1 MRNSIGRRQFLCG
14 CCAVLGA
21 AVLPRQASAADN
33 PEIVSIE
40 FASFH
45 DQTFSNEYLRFM
57 NVTIPAGEIAPYHR
71 HTRDFAQ
78 VYMAVSDA
86 EGTPLGGKPAIVP
99 RKVGEVLFTNYAKQP
114 VVHQVANVGSSDFR
128 IMGFEMFDSQPG
140 RFSPLAR
147 PAPYVSVM
155 DNHRVQAWR
164 LILQPG
170 EAAPPMQQ
178 AAPGVRIVVQGGE
191 LVQGMPGQPDHR
203 LNLKYGDFAWQDAG
217 STRTMRNAGKSTVEL
232 VEFELK

>member
-1 MRNSIGRRQFLCG
+1 MRNAIGRRQFLCG

-21 AVLPRQASAADN
+21 TALPGRASAAGD
-33 PEIVSIE
+33 PDIVPIE

-45 DQTFSNEYLRFM
+45 DQTFSNEYLQFM
-57 NVTIPAGEIAPYHR
+57 NVTIPPGQIAAYHR

-86 EGTPLGGKPAIVP
+86 EGTPLGGKPVITP
-99 RKVGEVLFTNYAKQP
+99 RKVGEVLFTNYTKQP
-114 VVHQVANVGSSDFR
+114 IVHQVANVGSSDFR
-128 IMGFEMFDSQPG
+128 IMGFELFDSQPG

-164 LILQPG
+164 LILPPD
-170 EAAPPMQQ
+170 EVAPPMQQ
-178 AAPGVRIVVQGGE
+178 AAPGVRIVVQGGVLVE
-191 LVQGMPGQPDHR
+191 GVQGKPDHR
-203 LNLKYGDFAWQDAG
+203 LNLKYGDFAWQNAG
-217 STRTMRNAGKSTVEL
+217 PVRTMRNAGTSTVEL

>member
-21 AVLPRQASAADN
+21 AALPGRVNAADN
-33 PEIVSIE
+33 PEIVPIE

-45 DQTFSNEYLRFM
+45 DQTFKNEYLQFM
-57 NVTIPAGEIAPYHR
+57 NVTIPPGQIAAYHS

-86 EGTPLGGKPAIVP
+86 EGTPLGGKPVITP
-99 RKVGEVLFTNYAKQP
+99 RKVGEVLFTNYAKKP
-114 VVHQVANVGSSDFR
+114 GVHQVANVGSSDFR
-128 IMGFEMFDSQPG
+128 IMGFELFDSEPG
-140 RFSPLAR
+140 RFSPAAR
-147 PAPYVSVM
+147 PAPYVPVM

-164 LILQPG
+164 LILPPG
-170 EAAPPMQQ
+170 EAAPAMQQ
-178 AAPGVRIVVQGGE
+178 AAPGVRIVVQGGM
-191 LVQGMPGQPDHR
+191 LVEGIEGKPDHK
-203 LNLKYGDFAWQDAG
+203 LNLKYGDFAWQNAG
-217 STRTMRNAGKSTVEL
+217 PVRTMRNAGTSTVEL